1 MLARI
6 LHSLWLLFV
15 AILFLS
21 AAVLMAARLWVPAL
35 GDFRVE
41 VENLASKAL
50 HKTVS
55 IGRMEGSWRG
65 LNPVIKL
72 KNVVVSDP
80 GQQGDV
86 VTVEAVWVGID
97 IRNYLLEKQ
106 IRLASIDAIGV
117 DARVIRDET
126 GQIYIDGLKGD
137 ADDNTAIASLL
148 EVGRLS
154 LHDSRINY
162 HDLESGRSP
171 IQFSDVTFTL
181 NNSGDDHVLTGYT
194 LLPAQLGYRID
205 VAAKMN
211 GVAERL
217 EDWDGRFYVE
227 AQSLAITPENLL
239 HIASDVDVSGIADA
253 RCWVTMKAA
262 RLKAVRGEID
272 INELR
277 MSQVE
282 PGPETDYA
290 IDSIRA
296 RFGWRKRKSGWQF
309 AAQDI
314 VVGQGGNIRRGAGF
328 SLAAQRILGD
338 DYYSGIFTRLYL
350 QDLQSLVRVA
360 PGIAEQHRQ
369 QVARLRP
376 EGLVEKLYLDLKA
389 TKDKIEVLA
398 FDARFRDLG
407 IRPVDAPEVQGLR
420 GTVTGTSAAG
430 ALWLQSKHVLY
441 RDSKVFREALRF
453 DDFTG
458 EVAWQYRN
466 GRLAIESDALVIEN
480 ADLSLMAQL
489 ALEIPDGGDSPFVD
503 LQIDINRMD
512 MGSVKDYLP
521 AGVMPARGVAW
532 LDRSLVSGAITG
544 GSVVLKGRLDQIP
557 FDNGEGR
564 LEVRL
569 PVSNA
574 ILDYHPDWTRIE
586 NLDARVDF
594 TGRAMDV
601 EGHRGKIRSASL
613 EAVNVQIKN
622 LARPDLLLRGTVL
635 GELPVMLAELGS
647 SPLGERYSA
656 FVGGVDSSGNTRLD
670 LNLFVPLH
678 GKGRDIDVT
687 GNILLNDNSL
697 TVRQDG
703 IGFEKIKGEL
713 AFDMESLT
721 GKSLQARLLDTPVRV
736 DVRTDRQAGGLE
748 ISVQGP
754 LDLAALVTKEQP
766 ELKSILSGH
775 GNWNVLLSVGRF
787 EGRNKLPNVGLELSS
802 TLEGVAVELPAPFGK
817 KRDESR
823 KLVVTLDSVTAVK
836 RSLRFSYADILDAV
850 LDLRVTGHGTSVVR
864 GGIALGG
871 GAAVLPH
878 LKELKLSGRLDQ
890 FSLNEWRPV
899 FSRFDGGKGPP
910 VKLDL
915 MIGELEILQL
925 ILRDVGM
932 QVEESGLVQN
942 VRLSGPTIAGVIE
955 LYHVGSGIDR
965 VVMNLSRL
973 KLEKGDAADEGAGM
987 EANPAEFP
995 SLDITVQQLKY
1006 DGIGI
1011 GQVLLQTSR
1020 DAGTV
1025 HVDKLALASDMLELR
1040 ASGDWRTNNGQPVSQ
1055 FNIEITD
1062 GRLDKLLK
1070 AFDYQEDVSGGDMSG
1085 SIRASWPGAPWD
1097 FSPARAE
1104 GKLYLLIKNGQLNKV
1119 KPGAGRI
1126 FGLVSLQTLQRRL
1139 SLDFSD
1145 LVKKGFAF
1153 DRIEGSFI
1161 LSDGDAYTS
1170 DLFIEGPAAR
1180 IEISGRVG
1188 LADEDY
1194 DELITVMPHVGSSLP
1209 IAGTLA
1215 GGPIIGAALL
1225 LVDHLLGD
1233 RIEEAARFG
1242 YKQYTVTGPWSDP
1255 VYTELERKP
1264 RWRKSAENK
1273 REDIE

>member
-1 MLARI
+1 
-6 LHSLWLLFV
+6 
-15 AILFLS
+15 
-21 AAVLMAARLWVPAL
+21 
-35 GDFRVE
+35 
-41 VENLASKAL
+41 
-50 HKTVS
+50 
-55 IGRMEGSWRG
+55 
-65 LNPVIKL
+65 
-72 KNVVVSDP
+72 
-80 GQQGDV
+80 
-86 VTVEAVWVGID
+86 
-97 IRNYLLEKQ
+97 
-106 IRLASIDAIGV
+106 
-117 DARVIRDET
+117 
-126 GQIYIDGLKGD
+126 
-137 ADDNTAIASLL
+137 
-148 EVGRLS
+148 
-154 LHDSRINY
+154 
-162 HDLESGRSP
+162 
-171 IQFSDVTFTL
+171 
-181 NNSGDDHVLTGYT
+181 
-194 LLPAQLGYRID
+194 
-205 VAAKMN
+205 
-211 GVAERL
+211 
-217 EDWDGRFYVE
+217 FYVE

-239 HIASDVDVSGIADA
+239 HIASDVDVSGIADV
-253 RCWVTMKAA
+253 RSWVNMKGA
-262 RLKAVRGEID
+262 RLKSVRGEID

-314 VVGQGGNIRRGAGF
+314 VVGQGGSIRRGAGF
-328 SLAAQRILGD
+328 SLAAQRYLGD
-338 DYYSGIFTRLYL
+338 DYYSGNFTRLYL

-369 QVARLRP
+369 QIARLRP
-376 EGLVEKLYLDLKA
+376 EGLVEKMYLDLKA
-389 TKDKIEVLA
+389 TEDKTEVLA
-398 FDARFRDLG
+398 FDASFRDLG
-407 IRPVDAPEVQGLR
+407 IRPVDAPEVQGLH
-420 GTVTGTSAAG
+420 GTATGTSAAG
-430 ALWLQSKHVLY
+430 ALWLQSKHLLY

-453 DDFTG
+453 DNFTG

-466 GRLAIESDALVIEN
+466 GHLAIESDALVIEN
-480 ADLSLMAQL
+480 RDLSLTVQL
-489 ALEIPDGGDSPFVD
+489 ALELPDGGESPFVD
-503 LQIDINRMD
+503 LQIDVNRMD
-512 MGSVKDYLP
+512 IGSVKNYLP
-521 AGVMPARGVAW
+521 APVMPASGVAW
-532 LDRSLVSGAITG
+532 LDRSLVSGAVAD

-594 TGRAMDV
+594 TGRAMDI
-601 EGHRGKIRSASL
+601 ESHRGKIRSASL
-613 EAVNVQIKN
+613 EAVNVQIKD
-622 LARPDLLLRGTVL
+622 LARPDLLLQGTVL
-635 GELPVMLAELGS
+635 GPLPVMLAELGS
-647 SPLGERYSA
+647 SPLGERYGA
-656 FVGGVDSSGNTRLD
+656 FVEGVDCSGNTRLD
-670 LNLFVPLH
+670 LNLTVPLH
-678 GKGRDIDVT
+678 GKGRDIDAS
-687 GNILLNDNSL
+687 GNIILNGNSL
-697 TVRQDG
+697 KTRQDG

-713 AFDMESLT
+713 AFDTESLT

-754 LDLAALVTKEQP
+754 LDLVALVTKEQP

-775 GNWNVLLSVGRF
+775 SNWNVLLGVGRF
-787 EGRNKLPNVGLELSS
+787 EGRNEIPNIGLELSS

-823 KLVVTLDSVTAVK
+823 RLVITLDSVTAVK
-836 RSLRFSYADILDAV
+836 RSLGFSYADILDAV
-850 LDLRVTGHGTSVVR
+850 LDLRVTEHGAAVVR
-864 GGIALGG
+864 GDIALGG

-878 LKELKLSGRLDQ
+878 MKELKLSGRLDQ
-890 FSLNEWRPV
+890 FSLTEWRPV

-915 MIGELEILQL
+915 MIGELEILQH

-942 VRLSGPTIAGVIE
+942 VRLSGPTIAGVIK
-955 LYHVGSGIDR
+955 LYHVGSDIDR
-965 VVMNLSRL
+965 VVMNLSQL
-973 KLEKGDAADEGAGM
+973 KLEKGNAADKSAGM

-1020 DAGTV
+1020 DADAV
-1025 HVDKLALASDMLELR
+1025 DVDKLALASDMLELR
-1040 ASGDWRTNNGQPVSQ
+1040 ASGDWRANNGQPVSQ
-1055 FNIEITD
+1055 FDIEITD

-1097 FSPARAE
+1097 FSPVRAQ

-1161 LSDGDAYTS
+1161 LSNGDAYTS

-1209 IAGTLA
+1209 IAGTIA
-1215 GGPIIGAALL
+1215 GGPIVGAALL

-1242 YKQYTVTGPWSDP
+1242 RKQYTVTGPWSDP

-1264 RWRKSAENK
+1264 RWRKAAESK